1 MLQWDTVGLSIKGR
15 WDWDSDPVTR
25 LCHLPVKGSSPALL
39 LARILTLFLPGSP
52 VQKKPRL
59 HGAVSWSCSMGSLE
73 PSPNILVPHWA
84 FRVPLRVPL
93 HCLVSLPPQASGGQ
107 PGTSHRGCHPHPHP
121 SSTAPLPREGQAAGG
136 LKACTAANCCVP

>member
-1 MLQWDTVGLSIKGR
+1 MLQQDTVGLSIKGR

-59 HGAVSWSCSMGSLE
+59 HGAVSWSCSMGSLG
-73 PSPNILVPHWA
+73 PSPNILAPHWA
-84 FRVPLRVPL
+84 LRVPL
-93 HCLVSLPPQASGGQ
+93 HCLVSLPPQASGGPAWDQ
-107 PGTSHRGCHPHPHP
+107 PQRLPSPPTPFLHCPSAQRG
-121 SSTAPLPREGQAAGG
+121 SGSWG
-136 LKACTAANCCVP
+136 LESLHGR